1 MSNKIGD
8 KKINI
13 VKKVNKYPFKLR
25 EKLKFFAKRQSFN
38 DLEQNSNYQ
47 KKIILK
53 TNIDKLKANKTSVNL
68 NEKAKFPS
76 LKIMNFKK
84 KASIELKIRNI
95 DNIKFN
101 TLKKMRRFSQDHI
114 KSGILTK
121 NYEFKNNILI
131 KKEEKSEEEE
141 GTCNI
146 NIEELMQKINKEY
159 SDMGKIIKIK
169 FVLDK
174 DRIYHYEKN
183 EYILLKIIENDL
195 KENYDLD
202 IKEFILN
209 NQKLDIFRSLK
220 ENNIKNNSIISIII

>member
-38 DLEQNSNYQ
+38 DLEQIDNYQ

-131 KKEEKSEEEE
+131 KKEEKDEEE
-141 GTCNI
+141 GTCDI

>member
-38 DLEQNSNYQ
+38 DLGQNGNYQ

>member
-38 DLEQNSNYQ
+38 DLEQNGNYQ

-131 KKEEKSEEEE
+131 KKEEKDEEE
-141 GTCNI
+141 GTCDI

-183 EYILLKIIENDL
+183 EYVLLKIIENDL

-209 NQKLDIFRSLK
+209 NQKLDVFKSLK

>member
-38 DLEQNSNYQ
+38 DLEQIDNYQ

-53 TNIDKLKANKTSVNL
+53 TNIDKLKANKTSVNI

-131 KKEEKSEEEE
+131 KKEEKDEEE
-141 GTCNI
+141 GTCDI

>member
-1 MSNKIGD
+1 MAITK
-8 KKINI
+8 
-13 VKKVNKYPFKLR
+13 
-25 EKLKFFAKRQSFN
+25 
-38 DLEQNSNYQ
+38 

-131 KKEEKSEEEE
+131 KKEEKDEEE
-141 GTCNI
+141 GICDI